1 MDFEL
6 FLHMSEDG
14 ADPAAL
20 AASAGELLGDLE
32 QFGSADLTVRDADNG
47 PPPTSQ
53 HRPLA
58 SRSFTISAF
67 RSDRALL
74 AVTWAARMW
83 LRRAGGRRRAVLIV
97 AGDDSLE
104 LTSANPAEQDRLIES
119 FLERQDFPLS
129 PPVQFRGI
137 GKTTTGRPPYGERP
151 VTRGITPARPDETG
165 ETGPAGPDDGRAEIN
180 VAADMPSR
188 LQVGRVVS
196 VACHL
201 SRDQIAPVPGWTRD
215 EGRVSADTTR
225 MVTVEILPRVNVEV
239 IGEDRTEV
247 TVPREG
253 QTSDAYFD
261 VRATDPGTCQVW
273 VVVRQGP
280 VPLLTMRLEASAT
293 AEPLAGAGPRV
304 PARARL
310 TTAGQTGLDD
320 ATWLNVVEMDRGQD
334 TVYRFDLRSSALG
347 IMATFESPPLRHRA
361 EYVASLY
368 REIEDRW
375 LSTASDAEAFQEE
388 LREFGGSLLSQ
399 LFPEQLQDVLWRRR
413 DSLKDLVVLSSEPFI
428 PWELVHL
435 KEPGGPLPDESRFLA
450 EAGLVRW
457 LYTRDNAYPPQTL
470 HARPGKVRVIA
481 PDYAEPELRLVQAG
495 AEAEFLRATLGA
507 ELVTAQEREVRALL
521 RSGDFDVLHFAG
533 HGVADG
539 GDIANAKVLLEGRS
553 EYGTYV
559 RTALSATTVDQQA
572 RLAHAD
578 GSKPL
583 VVFNACQT
591 GRLGT
596 QMSSLGGFAQA
607 FLNRGAGAFISSMW
621 SVGDY
626 PAGVFVETLYQELLR
641 GQPVAAAA
649 SAARR
654 QARLSGDGTWLSYA
668 VYAHPQARL
677 LVPGPE
683 LR

>member
-6 FLHMSEDG
+6 FLHISEDG
-14 ADPAAL
+14 ANPEVL
-20 AASAGELLGDLE
+20 AASASELLGDLE
-32 QFGSADLTVRDADNG
+32 QFRSAGLTVREANNG
-47 PPPTSQ
+47 SQ
-53 HRPLA
+53 LTWPHRPLA
-58 SRSFTISAF
+58 SRSFMLSAS
-67 RSDRALL
+67 RPDRALL
-74 AVTWAARMW
+74 AATWAARMW
-83 LRRAGGRRRAVLIV
+83 LRRSGGRRRTARIV
-97 AGDDSLE
+97 AGGDSLE
-104 LTSANPAEQDRLIES
+104 LTSANLAEHDELIES
-119 FLERQDFPLS
+119 FLDGYGFSLS
-129 PPVQFRGI
+129 RPVEFRGL
-137 GKTTTGRPPYGERP
+137 GERP
-151 VTRGITPARPDETG
+151 VTRGVTPVFPEETRD
-165 ETGPAGPDDGRAEIN
+165 TAPAGPDDDGRAEVN

-201 SRDQIAPVPGWTRD
+201 SREQIAAVPGWARD
-215 EGRVSADTTR
+215 EGRVRAETTR
-225 MVTVEILPRVNVEV
+225 MVTVEILPRANVEV
-239 IGEDRTEV
+239 VGEDRAEV
-247 TVPREG
+247 AVPGEG

-261 VRATDPGTCQVW
+261 VRATHTGTCQVW

-293 AEPLAGAGPRV
+293 AEPPAGAGPRV
-304 PARARL
+304 PARARVA
-310 TTAGQTGLDD
+310 TPGQTGLDD
-320 ATWLNVVEMDRGQD
+320 VTWLNVVEMDRGQD
-334 TVYRFDLRSSALG
+334 TVYRFELRSGALG
-347 IMATFESPPLRHRA
+347 IMASFESPPLRNRA
-361 EYVASLY
+361 EYVAGLY
-368 REIEDRW
+368 REIEGRW
-375 LSTASDAEAFQEE
+375 LSTARDVEAFQEE

-399 LFPEQLQDVLWRRR
+399 LFPEQLQDILWQRR

-435 KEPGGPLPDESRFLA
+435 KEPGAPLPDESRFLA
-450 EAGLVRW
+450 ETGLVRW

-470 HARPGKVRVIA
+470 HARPGKVRVIR
-481 PDYAEPELRLVQAG
+481 PDYAEPDLRLVQTG
-495 AEAEFLRATLGA
+495 AEAEFLRAELGA
-507 ELVTAQEREVRALL
+507 ELVPAQEREVRALL
-521 RSGDFDVLHFAG
+521 RSGDFDILHFAG
-533 HGVADG
+533 HGLADG

-553 EYGTYV
+553 EYGAYV

-591 GRLGT
+591 GRAGA

-607 FLNRGAGAFISSMW
+607 FLDRGAGAFISSMW

-626 PAGVFVETLYQELLR
+626 PAGVFVETLYRELLR
-641 GQPVAAAA
+641 GQPVSAAA

-654 QARLSGDGTWLSYA
+654 QARLNGDGTWLSYA
-668 VYAHPQARL
+668 VYAHPRARL

>member
-14 ADPAAL
+14 ADPDAL
-20 AASAGELLGDLE
+20 AASAGELLDDLE
-32 QFGSADLTVRDADNG
+32 QFGSGELTVRNADNG
-47 PPPTSQ
+47 PPLTSP
-53 HRPLA
+53 HRPPA
-58 SRSFTISAF
+58 SRSFMISAF
-67 RSDRALL
+67 RPDRALL
-74 AVTWAARMW
+74 AVTWGARMW
-83 LRRAGGRRRAVLIV
+83 LRRAGGRRRAVRIV
-97 AGDDSLE
+97 AGGDSLE

-119 FLERQDFPLS
+119 FLERQDLPLS
-129 PPVQFRGI
+129 RPVQFRG
-137 GKTTTGRPPYGERP
+137 TGRVTTEPSPYEERP
-151 VTRGITPARPDETG
+151 VTRGISPARPGEKRETAQ
-165 ETGPAGPDDGRAEIN
+165 AGPDDGRAEIN

-201 SRDQIAPVPGWTRD
+201 SRDQIAAVPGWTRD

-225 MVTVEILPRVNVEV
+225 MVTVEILPRANVEV

-247 TVPREG
+247 AVPGEG

-261 VRATDPGTCQVW
+261 VRATHPGTCQVW

-399 LFPEQLQDVLWRRR
+399 LFPEQLQDILWRRR

-450 EAGLVRW
+450 ETGLVRW

-481 PDYAEPELRLVQAG
+481 PDYAEPGLRLVQTAE
-495 AEAEFLRATLGA
+495 EAEFLRATLGA

-559 RTALSATTVDQQA
+559 RTALSATTVGQQA

-591 GRLGT
+591 GRLGA

-626 PAGVFVETLYQELLR
+626 PAGAFVETLYRELLR

-654 QARLSGDGTWLSYA
+654 RARQGGDGTWLSYA